1 MTQLTDGRLYY
12 KTAWGELRAQFKITE
27 GALWMFAMHDFWCQ
41 VAIAALLGRFHH
53 RVEMDHGE
61 IYRQEFWLYD
71 VLAPHWEVILC

>member
-41 VAIAALLGRFHH
+41 VAIAALLIVAHH
-53 RVEMDHGE
+53 HTESEHNAWPELDTWWTFFCRGE
-61 IYRQEFWLYD
+61 IY
-71 VLAPHWEVILC
+71 